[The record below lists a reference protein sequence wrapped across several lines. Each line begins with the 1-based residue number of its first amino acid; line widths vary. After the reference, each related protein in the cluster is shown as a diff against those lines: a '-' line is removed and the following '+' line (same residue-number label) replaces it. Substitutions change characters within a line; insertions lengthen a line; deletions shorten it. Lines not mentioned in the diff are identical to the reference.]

1 MTRLL
6 GPEDPGDGPLLI
18 RGGVGGIRF
27 QWEELDH
34 AASVLSLLASDTAAV
49 ATALAQLDAEVA
61 ELPWRPVQLLPPGA
75 GAAYQEARGQVGAS
89 FYSAMGNAAS
99 LTETGERLRSAVDA
113 YAWADDAARAATES
127 ARRAS
132 VVTARALAREAIR
145 RGALDV
151 GPIDLLET
159 RGAVSGTAS
168 DVVAFDG
175 SIEGVVA
182 RISAVEA
189 EGPGVF
195 EVLRLGT
202 ETQPVH
208 LVVLP
213 GTQSGLVGDARG
225 SNPFD
230 AGGVAEALAEDS
242 RHTEAA
248 VREAL
253 RRAGAQEGDA
263 LILAG
268 YSQGG
273 IHAVNLAR
281 GTGLGASYD
290 VQLVVTVGSPTGW
303 HPTADTEYLHL
314 EHAVD
319 PVPLLDAIPNPD
331 DPHRTTVTLTHQVP
345 PLGREADGSAEPWG
359 LGPAHKLGNYAA
371 GARLVDAGTAP
382 SLGPAT
388 ALLVSAAARGS
399 ARRSSFTAVRRPDPA
414 HEVQAAAGRH
424 ATGGGS
430 RLWP

>member
-6 GPEDPGDGPLLI
+6 GPADPGDGSLLI

-61 ELPWRPVQLLPPGA
+61 ELPWRQVQLLPPGVGA
-75 GAAYQEARGQVGAS
+75 GAIYEEARGQVGAS
-89 FYSAMGNAAS
+89 LYSTMGGAAS
-99 LTETGERLRSAVDA
+99 LAGTAGRLRSAVDA

-132 VVTARALAREAIR
+132 VVTARALAREAIH

-151 GPIDLLET
+151 GPIDLLEAP
-159 RGAVSGTAS
+159 GGVSGTAS
-168 DVVAFDG
+168 DIVAFDG

-202 ETQPVH
+202 QMQPVH

-230 AGGVAEALAEDS
+230 AGGVAEALAVDS

-253 RRAGAQEGDA
+253 RRAGAQAGDA

-281 GTGLGASYD
+281 EAGLGASYD

-303 HPTADTEYLHL
+303 HTTADTEYLHL

-331 DPHRTTVTLTHQVP
+331 DPHRTTITLTHQVP
-345 PLGREADGSAEPWG
+345 PLGREADGSVEPWG

-371 GARLVDAGTAP
+371 GARLVDASTAP

-388 ALLVSAAARGS
+388 SLLASAATRGS
-399 ARRSSFTAVRRPDPA
+399 ARRSSFTAVRRPDPLP
-414 HEVQAAAGRH
+414 GPPDR
-424 ATGGGS
+424 
-430 RLWP
+430 